1 MREEK
6 GVGGGDLSRSVPS
19 NCLGWKAYLLSDSS
33 CHIFLY
39 LRIRYRQAGQGEA
52 NDSVVELRKLDPYF
66 PSILLIDKTPLPL
79 GATLFEFIIRSIRP
93 AREDGICVGVD
104 VKAVRE
110 ERLVV

>member
-1 MREEK
+1 VIYPGQYPRTAW
-6 GVGGGDLSRSVPS
+6 VGRHT
-19 NCLGWKAYLLSDSS
+19 S
-33 CHIFLY
+33 C
-39 LRIRYRQAGQGEA
+39 RIRRVTSSYTCASDIGKRDKERR